1 MNTPDPF
8 EVFAEQDFPLDVES
22 VQAPEPPAPD
32 LHRMDPQIAQMRLPP
47 QSIEAEQ
54 AVLGGLLLDNR
65 AMEHING
72 IVYEHD
78 FYRHD
83 HRLIWHHINELIQLK
98 CQVLSILNISK
109 NCQTSK
115 GFVFFFINMSKVF
128 EKIF

>member
-65 AMEHING
+65 AM
-72 IVYEHD
+72 
-78 FYRHD
+78 
-83 HRLIWHHINELIQLK
+83 
-98 CQVLSILNISK
+98 
-109 NCQTSK
+109 
-115 GFVFFFINMSKVF
+115 
-128 EKIF
+128 